1 MAILN
6 LRTAAAGFALA
17 TLILS
22 AIVPTQARAQTV
34 DPAAVQILQRTMDYL
49 ASLQQFSVHTHNT
62 IEEVLVSGQKI
73 QFDYSNGLTVQ
84 RPNKLLAKR
93 HGDIVDQS
101 FSYDGKTL
109 TLYNASHNFYASV
122 PAPDSI
128 EAMLDYAR
136 ESLGII
142 APASDLLYR
151 NAFPLMMDHVFA
163 AMIIGKAVIGG
174 VKTDHLVFSR
184 PDVDFQ
190 IWVPESGDPLP
201 LKYVVTD
208 RLNFGQ
214 PSTTVVMSNWNVTP
228 KLTDSIFSFL
238 PPKDAIQTDFLRLDA
253 SSASTQ
259 TQ

>member
-1 MAILN
+1 MAIFN
-6 LRTAAAGFALA
+6 NRMAAAGFALA
-17 TLILS
+17 TLMLS
-22 AIVPTQARAQTV
+22 AIIPSQARAQTI

-49 ASLQQFSVHTHNT
+49 ASLQQFSVHTQNT

-109 TLYNASHNFYASV
+109 SLYNASHNYYASV
-122 PAPDSI
+122 AAPGSI
-128 EAMLDYAR
+128 EGMLDFAR
-136 ESLGII
+136 ESLDLV

-151 NAFPLMMDHVFA
+151 NAFPLMMEHVYS

-174 VKTDHLVFSR
+174 VKCDHLVFSR

-190 IWVPESGDPLP
+190 ILVPEAGDPLP

-208 RLNFGQ
+208 RLHFGQ
-214 PSTTVVMSNWNVTP
+214 PSTTVVMSNWDVAP
-228 KLTDSIFSFL
+228 KLPDSIFSFV
-238 PPKDAIQTDFLRLDA
+238 PPKDATKTDFLRLDA
-253 SSASTQ
+253 SSASAQ
-259 TQ
+259 